1 MVRDQAVHYE
11 AQSGR
16 SINQIRIAMQLFHV
30 GDLVTVNVM
39 PDSYIDTRHDALFVN
54 DRMVKLSQADRPPV
68 MEVVEISMHGLDAY
82 RYHIAFTQDF
92 NLYKKDDLFYW
103 FLGDMLTK
111 RGRVV
116 RDSHGYI
123 SECVE
128 RDEVQVWEDFELK
141 GYELD
146 KSPEIAQRIA
156 DGELVKLDK
165 PSTFSG
171 SYVPVEDTM
180 EMTYMRNLEGYS
192 SYPRSVECTTI
203 IIHKNDEEDFVQV
216 GEKTYSNKEF
226 DIIWCD
232 GRGSVREDEHIFDAE
247 ARYCESNNC
256 WYHTDD
262 VGDIIFYWD
271 CDGEYHDEP
280 EPEEELH
287 EYHSGPRETWPDA
300 RNADW
305 KIGFEVEKEDY
316 DPIHSYSLSDCD
328 RTMWAR
334 ESDSSLGDGGFE
346 FVSPVFNL
354 FTDGLEESVKSPIVS
369 YHINADCSRSCGGH
383 INISRSGMTG
393 EELFGVMK
401 PYVPLFLAL
410 YSGRMD
416 NTYSKAM
423 KHERSYISGG
433 KYQAIAVKHRIV
445 ELRIVSAVPNVDTLL
460 WRRDLI
466 RIVAEGCDNS
476 VRPMQV
482 LRDLL
487 DKRSALHKHLAKVY
501 DADKI
506 ALITSMYAQFADDFF
521 NTYQVT
527 KNGEGVFFKTF
538 TTNAKRKKIER
549 TVFISIAER
558 GFNLIRNTIGTND
571 HVVSEQNMNNY

>member
-1 MVRDQAVHYE
+1 
-11 AQSGR
+11 
-16 SINQIRIAMQLFHV
+16 MQLFHV

-192 SYPRSVECTTI
+192 DYPRSVECTTI

-226 DIIWCD
+226 DIVWCD

-369 YHINADCSRSCGGH
+369 YHINADYSRSCGGH

-433 KYQAIAVKHRIV
+433 KYQAIAVKQRIV

-571 HVVSEQNMNNY
+571 HAVSEQSMNNY

>member
-11 AQSGR
+11 AQSGQ
-16 SINQIRIAMQLFHV
+16 SINQIRIAMQLFRV
-30 GDLVTVNVM
+30 GDLVTVNMM
-39 PDSYIDTRHDALFVN
+39 PDSYTDTRPDALYVN

-68 MEVVEISMHGLDAY
+68 MEVMEISMHGADTY
-82 RYHIAFTQDF
+82 RYHVAFTQDF
-92 NLYKKDDLFYW
+92 NLQGAIYKKRDLFFW

-111 RGRVV
+111 
-116 RDSHGYI
+116 Y
-123 SECVE
+123 VE
-128 RDEVQVWEDFELK
+128 TEVQVWEDGKLK

-165 PSTFSG
+165 ASKFRG
-171 SYVPVEDTM
+171 AYVPVEDTM
-180 EMTYMRNLEGYS
+180 EMTYMRNLDGGYS
-192 SYPRSVECTTI
+192 PYPRSVERTTI
-203 IIHKNDEEDFVQV
+203 IIHKSDEEDFVQV
-216 GEKTYSNKEF
+216 GEETYSNKEF
-226 DIIWCD
+226 DIVWCD
-232 GRGSVREDEHIFDAE
+232 GRGSVREDEHIFDGE
-247 ARYCESNNC
+247 ARYCESNGC
-256 WYHTDD
+256 WYHADD

-271 CDGEYHDEP
+271 CDDEYHDEP
-280 EPEEELH
+280 EPEDELH
-287 EYHSGPRETWPDA
+287 EYHSGPREIWPDA
-300 RNADW
+300 RDADW
-305 KIGFEVEKEDY
+305 KVGFEVEKEDY

-354 FTDGLEESVKSPIVS
+354 FTDGLEESVKSPVVS
-369 YHINADCSRSCGGH
+369 YHINADYSRSCGGH

-423 KHERSYISGG
+423 KYERSYISGG

-445 ELRIVSAVPNVDTLL
+445 ELRIVSAVPNVNTLL

-501 DADKI
+501 DANKI

-558 GFNLIRNTIGTND
+558 GFNLIRNAIGTND
-571 HVVSEQNMNNY
+571 HAVSEQNMNNY

>member
-1 MVRDQAVHYE
+1 
-11 AQSGR
+11 
-16 SINQIRIAMQLFHV
+16 MQLFHV
-30 GDLVTVNVM
+30 GDFVTVNMM
-39 PDSYIDTRHDALFVN
+39 PDSYTDTRHDALFVN
-54 DRMVKLSQADRPPV
+54 DRMVKLSQADRPPI
-68 MEVVEISMHGLDAY
+68 MEVVEISMHGLDSY
-82 RYHIAFTQDF
+82 RYNIAFTQDF
-92 NLYKKDDLFYW
+92 NLHRGWVYKKDDLFYW

-111 RGRVV
+111 VGSLRSR
-116 RDSHGYI
+116 SSY
-123 SECVE
+123 VE
-128 RDEVQVWEDFELK
+128 RNEVKVLEDFELK
-141 GYELD
+141 SYELD

-192 SYPRSVECTTI
+192 DYPRSVECTTI
-203 IIHKNDEEDFVQV
+203 IIHKSDEEDFVQV

-305 KIGFEVEKEDY
+305 KVGFEVEKEDY

-433 KYQAIAVKHRIV
+433 KYQAIAVKQRIV

-571 HVVSEQNMNNY
+571 HAVSEQNMSNY

>member
-1 MVRDQAVHYE
+1 
-11 AQSGR
+11 
-16 SINQIRIAMQLFHV
+16 MQLFHV
-30 GDLVTVNVM
+30 GDLVTVNMM
-39 PDSYIDTRHDALFVN
+39 PDSYTDTRPDALYVN

-68 MEVVEISMHGLDAY
+68 MEVVEISMHRLDAY
-82 RYHIAFTQDF
+82 RYHVAFTQDF
-92 NLYKKDDLFYW
+92 NLQGAIYKKRDLFFW

-111 RGRVV
+111 
-116 RDSHGYI
+116 Y
-123 SECVE
+123 VE
-128 RDEVQVWEDFELK
+128 TEVQVWEDGKLK

-165 PSTFSG
+165 ASKFRG
-171 SYVPVEDTM
+171 AYVPVEDTM
-180 EMTYMRNLEGYS
+180 EMTYMRNLDGGYS
-192 SYPRSVECTTI
+192 PYPRSVERTTI
-203 IIHKNDEEDFVQV
+203 IIHKSDEEDFVQV
-216 GEKTYSNKEF
+216 GEETYSNKEF
-226 DIIWCD
+226 DIVWCD
-232 GRGSVREDEHIFDAE
+232 GRGSVREDEHIFDGE
-247 ARYCESNNC
+247 ARYCESNGC
-256 WYHTDD
+256 WYHADD

-271 CDGEYHDEP
+271 CDDEYHDEP
-280 EPEEELH
+280 EPEDELH

-300 RNADW
+300 RDADW

-316 DPIHSYSLSDCD
+316 DPIHSYSLSECD

-354 FTDGLEESVKSPIVS
+354 FTDGLDDSVKSPVVS
-369 YHINADCSRSCGGH
+369 YHINADWSRSCGGH

-445 ELRIVSAVPNVDTLL
+445 ELRIVSAVPNVNTLL

-466 RIVAEGCDNS
+466 RIVAEGCDNK

-487 DKRSALHKHLAKVY
+487 DKRSVLHKHLAKVY
-501 DADKI
+501 DANKI

-558 GFNLIRNTIGTND
+558 GFNLIRNAIGTND
-571 HVVSEQNMNNY
+571 HAVSEQNMNNY

>member
-1 MVRDQAVHYE
+1 
-11 AQSGR
+11 
-16 SINQIRIAMQLFHV
+16 MQLFHV

-192 SYPRSVECTTI
+192 DYPRSVECTTI

-305 KIGFEVEKEDY
+305 KVGFEVEKEDY

-369 YHINADCSRSCGGH
+369 YHINADYSRSCGGH

-433 KYQAIAVKHRIV
+433 KYQAIAVKQRIV

-571 HVVSEQNMNNY
+571 HAVSEQSMNNY

>member
-1 MVRDQAVHYE
+1 
-11 AQSGR
+11 
-16 SINQIRIAMQLFHV
+16 MQLFHV
-30 GDLVTVNVM
+30 GDLVTVNMM

-68 MEVVEISMHGLDAY
+68 MEVVEISMHGLDSY
-82 RYHIAFTQDF
+82 RYNIAFTQDF
-92 NLYKKDDLFYW
+92 NLHRGWVYKKDDLFYW

-116 RDSHGYI
+116 RDSYGHI

-146 KSPEIAQRIA
+146 KSPEIAQRIT

-203 IIHKNDEEDFVQV
+203 IIHKSDEEDFVQV

-226 DIIWCD
+226 DIVWCD
-232 GRGSVREDEHIFDAE
+232 GRGSVREDEHIFDDE

-571 HVVSEQNMNNY
+571 HAVSEQNMSNY

>member
-1 MVRDQAVHYE
+1 
-11 AQSGR
+11 
-16 SINQIRIAMQLFHV
+16 MQLFHV
-30 GDLVTVNVM
+30 GDLVTVNMM
-39 PDSYIDTRHDALFVN
+39 PDSYTDTRPDALYVN

-82 RYHIAFTQDF
+82 RYHIGFTQDF
-92 NLYKKDDLFYW
+92 NLQGAIYKKNDLFYW

-111 RGRVV
+111 
-116 RDSHGYI
+116 Y
-123 SECVE
+123 VE
-128 RDEVQVWEDFELK
+128 TEVKVWEDGKLK

-146 KSPEIAQRIA
+146 KSPEIAQRITG
-156 DGELVKLDK
+156 GELVKLDK

-171 SYVPVEDTM
+171 AYVPVEDTM
-180 EMTYMRNLEGYS
+180 EMTYMRNLDGGYS
-192 SYPRSVECTTI
+192 TYPRSVERTTI
-203 IIHKNDEEDFVQV
+203 IIHKSDEEDFAQV
-216 GEKTYSNKEF
+216 GDETYSIKEF

-232 GRGSVREDEHIFDAE
+232 GPGSVRQDEHIFDAE
-247 ARYCESNNC
+247 ARYCESNGC
-256 WYHTDD
+256 WYHADD
-262 VGDIIFYWD
+262 VGDTIFYWD
-271 CDGEYHDEP
+271 CDDEYHDEP
-280 EPEEELH
+280 EPEDELH

-300 RNADW
+300 RDADW
-305 KIGFEVEKEDY
+305 KVGFEVEKEDY
-316 DPIHSYSLSDCD
+316 DPIHSYSLSECD

-369 YHINADCSRSCGGH
+369 CHINADYSRSCGGH

-445 ELRIVSAVPNVDTLL
+445 ELRIVSAVPNVNTLL

-558 GFNLIRNTIGTND
+558 GFNLIRNAIGTND
-571 HVVSEQNMNNY
+571 HAVSEQNMNNY

>member
-1 MVRDQAVHYE
+1 
-11 AQSGR
+11 
-16 SINQIRIAMQLFHV
+16 MQLFHV

-128 RDEVQVWEDFELK
+128 RDEVQVLEDGKLK
-141 GYELD
+141 RYELD
-146 KSPEIAQRIA
+146 KSPEIAQKIA

-192 SYPRSVECTTI
+192 DYPRSVECTTI

-226 DIIWCD
+226 DIVWCD

-369 YHINADCSRSCGGH
+369 YHINADYSRSCGGH

-433 KYQAIAVKHRIV
+433 KYQAIAVKQRIV

-571 HVVSEQNMNNY
+571 HAVSEQSMNNY

>member
-1 MVRDQAVHYE
+1 
-11 AQSGR
+11 
-16 SINQIRIAMQLFHV
+16 MQLFHV
-30 GDLVTVNVM
+30 GDLVTVNMM

-82 RYHIAFTQDF
+82 RYNIAFTQDF
-92 NLYKKDDLFYW
+92 NLYRGWVYKKDDLFYW

-111 RGRVV
+111 VGSLRSR
-116 RDSHGYI
+116 SSY
-123 SECVE
+123 VE
-128 RDEVQVWEDFELK
+128 RDEVQVLEDGKLK
-141 GYELD
+141 SYELD
-146 KSPEIAQRIA
+146 KSPEIAQRIT

-203 IIHKNDEEDFVQV
+203 IIHKSDEEDFVQV

-226 DIIWCD
+226 DIVWCD
-232 GRGSVREDEHIFDAE
+232 GRGSVREDEHIFDDE

-280 EPEEELH
+280 EPEDELH
-287 EYHSGPRETWPDA
+287 EYHSGPREIWPDA

>member
-1 MVRDQAVHYE
+1 
-11 AQSGR
+11 
-16 SINQIRIAMQLFHV
+16 MQLFHV

-128 RDEVQVWEDFELK
+128 RDEVKVLEDGKLK

-226 DIIWCD
+226 DIVWCD
-232 GRGSVREDEHIFDAE
+232 GRGSVREDEHIFDDE

-271 CDGEYHDEP
+271 CDGEYHDER

-354 FTDGLEESVKSPIVS
+354 FTDGLDESVKSPIVS
-369 YHINADCSRSCGGH
+369 YHINADYSRSCGGH

-433 KYQAIAVKHRIV
+433 KYQAIAVKQRIV

-571 HVVSEQNMNNY
+571 HAVSEQSMNNY

>member
-1 MVRDQAVHYE
+1 
-11 AQSGR
+11 
-16 SINQIRIAMQLFHV
+16 MQLFHV
-30 GDLVTVNVM
+30 GDFVTVNMM
-39 PDSYIDTRHDALFVN
+39 PDSYTDTRHDALFVN
-54 DRMVKLSQADRPPV
+54 DRMVKLSQADRPPI
-68 MEVVEISMHGLDAY
+68 MEVVEISMHGLDSY
-82 RYHIAFTQDF
+82 RYNIAFTQDF
-92 NLYKKDDLFYW
+92 NLYKKDELFYW

-111 RGRVV
+111 VGSLRSR
-116 RDSHGYI
+116 S
-123 SECVE
+123 SN
-128 RDEVQVWEDFELK
+128 EVKVLEDGKLK

-146 KSPEIAQRIA
+146 KSPEIAQRIT

-226 DIIWCD
+226 DIVWCD
-232 GRGSVREDEHIFDAE
+232 GRGSVREDEHIFDDE

-271 CDGEYHDEP
+271 CDGEYHDER

-354 FTDGLEESVKSPIVS
+354 FTDGLDESVKSPIVS
-369 YHINADCSRSCGGH
+369 YHINADYSRSCGGH

-433 KYQAIAVKHRIV
+433 KYQAIAVKQRIV

-571 HVVSEQNMNNY
+571 HAVSEQNMSNY

>member
-1 MVRDQAVHYE
+1 
-11 AQSGR
+11 
-16 SINQIRIAMQLFHV
+16 MQLFHV
-30 GDLVTVNVM
+30 GDLVTVNMM

-82 RYHIAFTQDF
+82 RYNIAFTQDF
-92 NLYKKDDLFYW
+92 NLYRGWVYKKDDLFYW

-111 RGRVV
+111 VGSLRSR
-116 RDSHGYI
+116 SSY
-123 SECVE
+123 VE
-128 RDEVQVWEDFELK
+128 RDEVQVLEDGKLK
-141 GYELD
+141 SYELD
-146 KSPEIAQRIA
+146 KSPEIAQRIT

-203 IIHKNDEEDFVQV
+203 IIHKSDEEDFVQV

-226 DIIWCD
+226 DIVWCD
-232 GRGSVREDEHIFDAE
+232 GRGSVREDEHIFDDE

-280 EPEEELH
+280 EPEDELH
-287 EYHSGPRETWPDA
+287 EYHSGPREIWPDA

-393 EELFGVMK
+393 EELFGLMK

>member
-1 MVRDQAVHYE
+1 
-11 AQSGR
+11 
-16 SINQIRIAMQLFHV
+16 MQLFHV
-30 GDLVTVNVM
+30 GDLVTVNMM
-39 PDSYIDTRHDALFVN
+39 PDSYTDTRPDALYVN

-68 MEVVEISMHGLDAY
+68 MEVVEITMHGLDAY
-82 RYHIAFTQDF
+82 RYHIGFTQDF
-92 NLYKKDDLFYW
+92 NLQGVIYKKRDLFYW

-111 RGRVV
+111 
-116 RDSHGYI
+116 YME
-123 SECVE
+123 SEVS
-128 RDEVQVWEDFELK
+128 VWEDGKRK

-146 KSPEIAQRIA
+146 KSPEIAQKIA
-156 DGELVKLDK
+156 DGELVKLDA
-165 PSTFSG
+165 PSNLRG
-171 SYVPVEDTM
+171 AYVPVEDTM
-180 EMTYMRNLEGYS
+180 EMTYMRNLDGGYS
-192 SYPRSVECTTI
+192 PYPRSVERTTI
-203 IIHKNDEEDFVQV
+203 IIHKSDEEDFVQV
-216 GEKTYSNKEF
+216 GEETYSNKEF
-226 DIIWCD
+226 DIVWCD
-232 GRGSVREDEHIFDAE
+232 GRGSVREDEHIFDGE
-247 ARYCESNNC
+247 ARYCESNGC
-256 WYHTDD
+256 WYHADD

-271 CDGEYHDEP
+271 CDDEYHDEP
-280 EPEEELH
+280 EPEDELH
-287 EYHSGPRETWPDA
+287 EYHSGPREIWPDA
-300 RNADW
+300 RDADW
-305 KIGFEVEKEDY
+305 KVGFEVEKEDY
-316 DPIHSYSLSDCD
+316 DPIHSYSLSECD

-369 YHINADCSRSCGGH
+369 YHINADYSRSCGGH

-423 KHERSYISGG
+423 KYERSYISGG

-445 ELRIVSAVPNVDTLL
+445 ELRIVSAVPNVNTLL

-558 GFNLIRNTIGTND
+558 GFNLIRNAIGTND
-571 HVVSEQNMNNY
+571 HAVSEQNMNNY